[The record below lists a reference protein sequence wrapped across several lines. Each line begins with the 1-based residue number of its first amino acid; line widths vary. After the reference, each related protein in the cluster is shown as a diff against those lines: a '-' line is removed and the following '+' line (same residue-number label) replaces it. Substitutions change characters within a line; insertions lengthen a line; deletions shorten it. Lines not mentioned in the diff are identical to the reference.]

1 MSKAPI
7 TRLTSLDIQ
16 PNSTATVSHGFYIP
30 LLTTAQIVLIPANE
44 LRNGLLVANSTTNAL
59 QVRLNGTLRNVNTS
73 LATASGVGLDGS
85 AVILPSGLRAN
96 VEVAANQV
104 EGFIYKNATVGE
116 NNIRAYNAGGFRT
129 VTVA

>member
-129 VTVA
+129 VTVV